1 VYHGGHGGL
10 RALIATSPGKGN
22 AAMILFPALMVGGHL
37 MIQVVDNVPVL
48 NFEPLCREAATGNLG
63 IKEEFETC
71 AKQEGAARDALA
83 KQWSEFNA
91 ADRARCVRA
100 SATNGAASYV
110 EVLTCLEL
118 DRDAK
123 KLHQPGDAAIA
134 APEPAHG
141 PSPEEANQ
149 PTRSARASAPGVS
162 PPPPPLPLSPQP
174 APSGFPQALCIP
186 GLKAIL
192 PACSS
197 SGGTR

>member
-1 VYHGGHGGL
+1 
-10 RALIATSPGKGN
+10 
-22 AAMILFPALMVGGHL
+22 MILFPALMVGGHL

-48 NFEPLCREAATGNLG
+48 NFQPLCREAASGNLG

-71 AKQEGAARDALA
+71 AQQEGEARDALA

-100 SATNGAASYV
+100 STTNGSASYV

-123 KLHQPGDAAIA
+123 KLRQPRDAGIA

-141 PSPEEANQ
+141 Q
-149 PTRSARASAPGVS
+149 PPDRVDQPARNARVS
-162 PPPPPLPLSPQP
+162 PPTVSPPAPPLPLTPPP
-174 APSGFPQALCIP
+174 APSDRVLQALCVP
-186 GLKAIL
+186 GLKAIV
-192 PACSS
+192 PACNP
-197 SGGTR
+197 SGGAQ